1 MSLPRLRPVYLIGKF
16 VGTTLIVAPPND
28 AATVHQAI
36 DGAKADGQGG
46 FTVPCNTNASV
57 ALTFGGK
64 IFAIDPRDIA
74 VQPVSAADPTGDCV
88 SGIAAGAVGADT
100 EWLVRNVD
108 STPRHSLTLLIAPP
122 FIGWGCFPQECIL
135 LHGRSEE
142 HVKFSKTC
150 IMCSHHISSVV

>member
-1 MSLPRLRPVYLIGKF
+1 MRLPRLRLVYLTGIL

-36 DGAKADGQGG
+36 AGAKADGQGG

-74 VQPVSAADPTGDCV
+74 IQPVDPADPTGDCV
-88 SGIAAGAVGADT
+88 SGIAAGVVGADT
-100 EWLVRNVD
+100 EWLVRKSD
-108 STPRHSLTLLIAPP
+108 FYSPPLTL
-122 FIGWGCFPQECIL
+122 
-135 LHGRSEE
+135 
-142 HVKFSKTC
+142 
-150 IMCSHHISSVV
+150 